1 MNPFKYGALF
11 LFILTMTACGDAEQ
25 ESVASPN
32 GEAERVSV
40 ITDSTSQTVQQVL
53 QSYYTLKDALVASD
67 SVKAVLQSKELTQKI
82 DSINLSS
89 VQQKDEV
96 LYASVKELPVTI
108 KQAAIALGETKGLEA
123 QRAIFETI
131 SDNLYELIKTIKPTG
146 IATYHQ
152 YCPMAFE
159 DKGAYWLSDT
169 SHIQNPYF
177 GKKMLICGEVTDSLH
192 Y

>member
-25 ESVASPN
+25 ESVASLN

-40 ITDSTSQTVQQVL
+40 ITDATSQTVQQVL

-67 SVKAVLQSKELTQKI
+67 SVKAVLQSKELAQKT

-89 VQQKDEV
+89 LQQKDEA
-96 LYASVKELPVTI
+96 LYAAVKELPLTI

-177 GKKMLICGEVTDSLH
+177 GKKMLICGEVTDSL
-192 Y
+192 YY